1 MKNQDTIFQQ
11 FWSVRVHLTPQFLQ
25 KLTVVGRSYSRTTR
39 YPFCRDHTFTIVSEN
54 HHLFHVR
61 LGPLEFFQSRGRL
74 ASPLTGLR
82 FQFRLEIPDP
92 GFVSGNQFVPFFTK
106 SVQQLLC
113 NFQTS
118 TLLFLTEVMRNPP
131 DGNSTFLQAFSQNAV
146 GRCSLNS
153 SRMCNFFTCHS
164 ADFLQYLEHTFHTL
178 VISRR
183 SELSWLR
190 VVLYAQPSH
199 MKALS
204 TAWNCN
210 SVNSFH
216 TTHFHRELWDSIGVF
231 PRNISI
237 LMYARWSSLVTVP
250 EIRTAAIS
258 TLCHFHVHITPETKY
273 TALASRSSPVQ
284 LLKWRDRW
292 RHYLRSVA
300 NVCISFDITLLFHT
314 SLIFVFF

>member
-1 MKNQDTIFQQ
+1 MQNQDTVFQQ
-11 FWSVRVHLTPQFLQ
+11 VWSVRLHITPQFLQ

-39 YPFCRDHTFTIVSEN
+39 YPVCHDHTFTIVREN
-54 HHLFHVR
+54 HHLLHVR
-61 LGPLEFFQSRGRL
+61 LGPFEFFRSRGTF

-92 GFVSGNQFVPFFTK
+92 GFVNSNHILQKFIPFFTK

-146 GRCSLNS
+146 GRGSLNS

-164 ADFLQYLEHTFHTL
+164 AVFLQDLEHTFHTL

-183 SELSWLR
+183 SALSWLR
-190 VVLYAQPSH
+190 VVLYAQPSL

-204 TAWNCN
+204 PTWNCA
-210 SVNSFH
+210 SVDSFH
-216 TTHFHRELWDSIGVF
+216 TTRFHRELWNSIGVF
-231 PRNISI
+231 QRNFSI

-250 EIRTAAIS
+250 ETRIAASS
-258 TLCHFHVHITPETKY
+258 TLCHFHVHIPPETKY
-273 TALASRSSPVQ
+273 TALSSRSSPVQ

-292 RHYLRSVA
+292 LHYLRSVA
-300 NVCISFDITLLFHT
+300 NVCISFEITLVICL
-314 SLIFVFF
+314 